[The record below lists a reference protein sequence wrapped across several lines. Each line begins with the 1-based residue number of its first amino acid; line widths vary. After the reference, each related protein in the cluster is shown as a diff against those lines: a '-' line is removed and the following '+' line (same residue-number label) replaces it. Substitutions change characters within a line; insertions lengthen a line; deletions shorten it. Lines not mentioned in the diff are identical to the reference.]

1 MAGSIILREAID
13 GETRCQ
19 GPVVIG
25 ECEGSPVDAYAVDS
39 AQPDDVNPSK
49 AATDSARYTVL
60 RFTKCIIRTSCNEL
74 NGAGNVLFQG
84 RRR

>member
-1 MAGSIILREAID
+1 ML
-13 GETRCQ
+13 
-19 GPVVIG
+19 
-25 ECEGSPVDAYAVDS
+25 YAVDS

-49 AATDSARYTVL
+49 AATDSARYTVF